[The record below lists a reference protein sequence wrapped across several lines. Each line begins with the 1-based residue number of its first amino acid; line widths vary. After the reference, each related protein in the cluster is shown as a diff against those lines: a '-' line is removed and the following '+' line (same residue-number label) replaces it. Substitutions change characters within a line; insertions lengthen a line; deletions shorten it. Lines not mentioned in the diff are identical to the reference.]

1 MMMYMEP
8 LNHKEPDDYRPA
20 ISPASQTE
28 EALMIVLDTGAQELN
43 QPLARVL
50 HLAEKLLAQTDPN
63 SPQAADLKAIAQ
75 ETHRMHEIVRGLK
88 LLARYNSLLGK
99 FSGGKR

>member
-1 MMMYMEP
+1 MIVYTEP
-8 LNHKEPDDYRPA
+8 LNHKESGDYSPTVP
-20 ISPASQTE
+20 PASQSE

-50 HLAEKLLAQTDPN
+50 YLAEKMLTQTDPN
-63 SPQAADLKAIAQ
+63 SPQAADLKTIVQ
-75 ETHRMHEIVRGLK
+75 ETRRMHEIVRGLK

-99 FSGGKR
+99 FSRDNR